1 MSRTQKSKKL
11 LSPKAGTATSFP
23 VNETPSPKFQPWI
36 FQTFFG
42 GCMQIVFNMTGVFS
56 LGVNIGPAT

>member
-1 MSRTQKSKKL
+1 MSKETTSKKL
-11 LSPKAGTATSFP
+11 LSP
-23 VNETPSPKFQPWI
+23 NKFQPLI
-36 FQTFFG
+36 FQTFFA